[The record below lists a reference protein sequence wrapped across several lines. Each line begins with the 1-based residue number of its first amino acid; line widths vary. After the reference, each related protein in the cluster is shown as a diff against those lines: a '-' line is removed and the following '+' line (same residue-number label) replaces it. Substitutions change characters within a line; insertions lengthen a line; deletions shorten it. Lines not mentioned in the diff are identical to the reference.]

1 MVMKAYI
8 FDFDGTLVDSMP
20 TWSLKMIRILEHYGV
35 SYPKDVI
42 RRITPLGDIGTAK
55 YFREE
60 LGVPATE
67 EELYAQ
73 MDAYALPKYR
83 DEIPIKAGV
92 EAYLRGLK
100 ARGASLHVLTA
111 SPHKMVDPCL
121 KRLGIFDL
129 FENVWSSD
137 DFGMTKSQPE
147 IYKEAAK
154 RIGVSVEEAMFFD
167 DNIGALQTA
176 KAAGMHTVGV
186 YDPTGEDFMQQ
197 MKETA
202 ERYIMTF
209 EEMELSL

>member
-20 TWSLKMIRILEHYGV
+20 TWSEKMIRILEHYGV
-35 SYPKDVI
+35 VYPKDVI
-42 RRITPLGDIGTAK
+42 RRITPLGDIGTAR

-73 MDAYALPKYR
+73 MDAFALPKYR
-83 DEIPIKAGV
+83 DEILLKNGV
-92 EAYLRGLK
+92 EAYLRGMK

-121 KRLGIFDL
+121 RRLGVFDL
-129 FENVWSSD
+129 FENVWSCD

-147 IYKEAAK
+147 IYKEAAG
-154 RIGVSVEEAMFFD
+154 RIGVAVDEAVFFD

-176 KAAGMHTVGV
+176 KTAGMHTVGV
-186 YDPTGEDFMQQ
+186 YDPSGEDFMQQ

-202 ERYIMTF
+202 EGYIFTF

>member
-20 TWSLKMIRILEHYGV
+20 TWSAKMLRILEHYGV
-35 SYPKDVI
+35 TYPADVI

-83 DEIPIKAGV
+83 DEILLKPEV
-92 EAYLRGLK
+92 EAYLRKLHES
-100 ARGASLHVLTA
+100 GASLHVLTA

-121 KRLGIFDL
+121 KRLGVDGL
-129 FENVWSSD
+129 FANIWSCD

-147 IYKEAAK
+147 IYKEAAG
-154 RIGVSVEEAMFFD
+154 RIGVAVEDCVFFD

-186 YDPTGEDFMQQ
+186 FDPTGEDFAEQ
-197 MKETA
+197 MKRTA
-202 ERYIMTF
+202 ERYILTF
-209 EEMELSL
+209 AEMENDL